1 MNKKIIYLLVG
12 ETGAGKDTVANKLCD
27 INNMSKV
34 VSYTTR
40 PIRENETNGVEHYF
54 ITKEES
60 DKIKQS
66 NELIAYTKIGEVE
79 YYATVEELLKKDI
92 YIIDPQGV
100 RYFKSKKDI
109 LNKYNI
115 SIVTIGI
122 CLPLEERKNRCMNTR
137 SDYNTAFD
145 KRVESEKW
153 DFIRFRTD
161 IEFDYL
167 IHNKD
172 SNKTANVIKNII
184 EVETYNQLL
193 KELNTNE

>member
-1 MNKKIIYLLVG
+1 MYNL
-12 ETGAGKDTVANKLCD
+12 
-27 INNMSKV
+27 IN
-34 VSYTTR
+34 
-40 PIRENETNGVEHYF
+40 
-54 ITKEES
+54 
-60 DKIKQS
+60 
-66 NELIAYTKIGEVE
+66 
-79 YYATVEELLKKDI
+79 
-92 YIIDPQGV
+92 
-100 RYFKSKKDI
+100 
-109 LNKYNI
+109 
-115 SIVTIGI
+115 
-122 CLPLEERKNRCMNTR
+122 NTR

-172 SNKTANVIKNII
+172 SNKTAHVIKNII